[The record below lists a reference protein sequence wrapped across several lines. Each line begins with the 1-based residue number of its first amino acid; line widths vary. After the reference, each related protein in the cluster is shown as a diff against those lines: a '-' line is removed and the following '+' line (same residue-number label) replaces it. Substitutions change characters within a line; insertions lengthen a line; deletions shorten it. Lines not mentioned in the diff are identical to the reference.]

1 MGKVILKQPILIAIM
16 VATLIIFLVL
26 LIYFLTATSYTRKET
41 VNGFLVPDKGIVRIH
56 SNRSGVVEQMLV
68 QEGDRVEEGDLLVQ
82 IRNSESLTSGVELS
96 GELVNQ
102 TSEQTQALEAQKKAL
117 VQLHG
122 TRVCFSCHFF
132 K

>member
-56 SNRSGVVEQMLV
+56 SNRSGVVEQILV

-82 IRNSESLTSGVELS
+82 IRNIESLTSGVELS